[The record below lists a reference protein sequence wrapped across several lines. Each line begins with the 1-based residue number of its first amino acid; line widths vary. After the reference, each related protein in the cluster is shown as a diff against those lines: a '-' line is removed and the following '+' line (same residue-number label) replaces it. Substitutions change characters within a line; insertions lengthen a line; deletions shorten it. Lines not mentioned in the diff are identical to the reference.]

1 MKASKVLLRWYK
13 SFNVNYMNYADRRQG
28 ILPRP
33 WNSLHVDG
41 GGDTDYEFIEIP
53 IEKDITTIVG
63 ANESGKSHLISAIS
77 KVIKGTGIP
86 GAWDKGREFGLTDLC
101 HYASVRSK
109 NATVWP
115 NIGMEFAELSEQ
127 EKNSI
132 GEALGAKG
140 ASLDFGDASR
150 FTVILGPKSD
160 EEFAYVY
167 VGNSTT
173 PVTLDKSTFGALRKL
188 LPTVKFIQS
197 NVAISDHVPIC
208 DLLAEMGGK
217 SAEGEE
223 FFGFEAAQ
231 AAVRFLKSL
240 TLTANQQV
248 PADIVGKLSTL
259 QQGLTNSA
267 KKKSSAVL
275 ETLLFRDVLEVT
287 SDTVEFLAKLG
298 EEDRSY
304 AEGLVETWNDEVEK
318 TLNLSHYWQQ
328 DDLFKLRMDFK
339 RGIIFF
345 EISDKTGAVYTF
357 RERSSGLRFF
367 LSYYI
372 QAKALEIATRENNCI
387 ILMDEP
393 DSFLSI
399 IGQRNLLAVFESLVS
414 ADTSR
419 RNTQLVY
426 TTHSPFLIN
435 RNFPR
440 RIRLVRKGDAEEGT
454 QFVDESRLRR
464 YEPVRSAL
472 GIDCAQT
479 LFMGVTNVVLEGPT
493 DQFLV
498 SELIRLFVTP
508 ENVSDFL
515 DLNAVVLV
523 SADSAPGI
531 EKLLAASRWGDEK
544 NPATVVVVDN
554 DDAGELCRKR
564 ITGVERHRDEL
575 IKNEFVLTINET
587 HEADENQQCVTTEDL
602 VPTRLY
608 AKAVCAYV
616 ERWFPDEYKA
626 KKAEL
631 TEAIENDEYGQNGL
645 VADTKEVMT
654 QFIHPGRNGY
664 DKMGVLHEVVRL
676 ATVAQAETVPDE
688 TFKLLRN
695 RMISF
700 CRALRERIEASEQA
714 ERRTTGK
721 QAVVRVVRDFFVK
734 HKESTGVYDLELVL
748 KRLEREVE
756 LLGDDGEPLNN
767 YLRHCLD
774 DVRNLRSSNQQRIV
788 EDEWAQWRARL
799 ERVRKNPLNPNGEGG
814 SSQNNEDGKSTTAG
828 VDREATTTAPTEIS
842 EAASADKEKA
852 SATRPK

>member
-13 SFNVNYMNYADRRQG
+13 SFNVNYMNYADRRHG
-28 ILPRP
+28 VVSRP
-33 WNSLHVDG
+33 WNSLHVEG
-41 GGDTDYEFIEIP
+41 GADSDYEFIEIP
-53 IEKDITTIVG
+53 IENDITTIVG

-77 KVIKGTGIP
+77 KVICGTGLP
-86 GAWDKGREFGLTDLC
+86 SEWDKGRQFGLTDLC

-115 NIGMEFAELSEQ
+115 NIGMEFSELSED
-127 EKNSI
+127 EKAAV
-132 GEALGAKG
+132 GEALETKG
-140 ASLDFGDASR
+140 ASLDFGATSS
-150 FTVILGPKSD
+150 FTVIVGPKSD
-160 EEFAYVY
+160 EEYAFVY
-167 VGNSTT
+167 IGNGES
-173 PVTLDKSTFGALRKL
+173 PVTLGKGGLSKLRKT

-197 NVAISDHVPIC
+197 DVAISDHVAIS
-208 DLLAEMGGK
+208 DLLAEMGGT
-217 SAEGEE
+217 SDDGEE
-223 FFGFEAAQ
+223 FFGFDASQ
-231 AAVRFLKSL
+231 AAARFLKELSL
-240 TLTANQQV
+240 NANQQV
-248 PADIVGKLSTL
+248 PADVVSTL
-259 QQGLTNSA
+259 TALKQKLTSKPA
-267 KKKSSAVL
+267 KKESAVL
-275 ETLLFRDVLEVT
+275 ETLLFRDVLDVT
-287 SDTVEFLAKLG
+287 TETVEFLAKLG

-328 DDLFKLRMDFK
+328 DDLFRLRMDFK
-339 RGIIFF
+339 KGIIFF

-367 LSYYI
+367 LSYYT
-372 QAKALEIATRENNCI
+372 QAKALEIATREQNCI

-435 RNFPR
+435 RNFAR

-508 ENVSDFL
+508 ENVSEFL
-515 DLNAVVLV
+515 DLNSVVLV

-554 DDAGELCRKR
+554 DDAGETCRKR
-564 ITGVERHRDEL
+564 ITGKERHREEL
-575 IKNEFVLTINET
+575 IKEEFVVSISET
-587 HEADENQQCVTTEDL
+587 HDADENQQCVTTEDL
-602 VPTRLY
+602 VPAPLY
-608 AKAVCAYV
+608 AKAVCAYAQ
-616 ERWFPDEYKA
+616 RWFPDEYNA

-631 TEAIENDEYGQNGL
+631 NADTANDEYGHNGL
-645 VADTKEVMT
+645 VADTKEVMG
-654 QFIHPGRNGY
+654 QYIHPGRNGY
-664 DKMGVLHEVVRL
+664 DKMGVLHEVIRL
-676 ATVAQAETVPDE
+676 ASSANVDSELAESVG
-688 TFKLLRN
+688 LLRK
-695 RMISF
+695 RTMSF
-700 CRALRERIEASEQA
+700 CRTLREKIEASEQS

-734 HKESTGVYDLELVL
+734 HKESAGVYDLELVL

-774 DVRNLRSSNQQRIV
+774 DVRNMRAANQQRII
-788 EDEWAQWRARL
+788 DSEWVRWRSRL
-799 ERVRKNPLNPNGEGG
+799 EQIRKNPLNPVGGRGPEEDAEGG
-814 SSQNNEDGKSTTAG
+814 TRNEKESKSRPSSETQTRVEADTGKGGT
-828 VDREATTTAPTEIS
+828 
-842 EAASADKEKA
+842 
-852 SATRPK
+852 PKPK